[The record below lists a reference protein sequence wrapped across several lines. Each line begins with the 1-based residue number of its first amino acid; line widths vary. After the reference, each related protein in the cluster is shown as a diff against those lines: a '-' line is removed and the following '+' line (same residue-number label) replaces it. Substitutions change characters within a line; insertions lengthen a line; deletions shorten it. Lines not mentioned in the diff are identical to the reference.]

1 MRKVLTLFFICV
13 LFFILDNT
21 LVPFFAIKG
30 YFPSLLLA
38 FCLLYSIFNGSVE
51 GLWLGVF
58 SGMLQD
64 LYFFHGFGINGFTN
78 MLVSAAAGFIGAA
91 IFKEKALIPIM
102 SSLGLSLIK
111 GILVFSILYIN
122 NQYMPFSK
130 IIFNSVYNMIIA
142 ILMYKWVYRLC
153 QKEYMQRKWS
163 FYGGR

>member
-51 GLWLGVF
+51 GVWLGVF

-78 MLVSAAAGFIGAA
+78 MLVCAAAGFIGAA
-91 IFKEKALIPIM
+91 IFKEKALIPII

-111 GILVFSILYIN
+111 GVLVFSILYIN

-130 IIFNSVYNMIIA
+130 AIFNSVYNMIIA

-163 FYGGR
+163 FYDGR